1 MQTIPSPTRAL
12 LAMPAI
18 HAGGLENSI
27 VFHQLP
33 AAAQDAIRST
43 TDPQTKVQIAV
54 EAGDQLPVM
63 AEMYEHYVAA
73 PARRFQAGSALP
85 CWGNL
90 DEFFLPGVLCEAD
103 RLWIR
108 TGQAI
113 SAVEVLPQGS
123 GWGVQVLYAD
133 GQVRNANANNDPCPT
148 AEQAAQRQ
156 QAVQQ
161 AAYIL
166 GLMPQQ

>member
-1 MQTIPSPTRAL
+1 MQTIPSPTLAL
-12 LAMPAI
+12 LAVPAI

-73 PARRFQAGSALP
+73 PERRNQAGSAFP
-85 CWGNL
+85 SCGNL
-90 DEFFLPGVLCEAD
+90 DNFFLPGVLCEAD
-103 RLWIR
+103 RLWIC

-133 GQVRNANANNDPCPT
+133 GQVRSANASNEPCPT

-166 GLMPQQ
+166 GLMPEQ

>member
-1 MQTIPSPTRAL
+1 MQTIQSPTLAL
-12 LAMPAI
+12 LAVPAI
-18 HAGGLENSI
+18 NAGGLENSI

-33 AAAQDAIRST
+33 AAVQDAIRSA
-43 TDPQTKVQIAV
+43 TDPQAKARIAI

-73 PARRFQAGSALP
+73 PARRVQAGSAFP
-85 CWGNL
+85 CWGTL
-90 DEFFLPGVLCEAD
+90 DDFFLPGVLCEAD

-108 TGQAI
+108 PGQTI
-113 SAVEVLPQGS
+113 SAIEVLPQGS
-123 GWGVQVLYAD
+123 DWGIQVRYAD
-133 GQVRNANANNDPCPT
+133 GQVRSANLNGLPCAT

-166 GLMPQQ
+166 GLMPER

>member
-1 MQTIPSPTRAL
+1 MQTIQSPTLAL
-12 LAMPAI
+12 LAVPAI
-18 HAGGLENSI
+18 NAGGLENSI

-33 AAAQDAIRST
+33 AAVQDAIRST

-73 PARRFQAGSALP
+73 PARRLQAGSALP
-85 CWGNL
+85 CWSNL
-90 DEFFLPGVLCEAD
+90 DDFFLPGVLCEAD

-108 TGQAI
+108 PGQTI
-113 SAVEVLPQGS
+113 SAIEALPQGS
-123 GWGVQVLYAD
+123 GWGVQVRYAD
-133 GQVRNANANNDPCPT
+133 GQVRSANLNGLPCTT

-166 GLMPQQ
+166 GLMPAQ

>member
-1 MQTIPSPTRAL
+1 MQTIQSPTLAL
-12 LAMPAI
+12 LAVPAI

-108 TGQAI
+108 PGQAI
-113 SAVEVLPQGS
+113 GAIEVLPQDG
-123 GWGVQVLYAD
+123 GWSVQVLYAD
-133 GQVRNANANNDPCPT
+133 GQVRSASLNGLPCTT
-148 AEQAAQRQ
+148 AELAAQRQ

-161 AAYIL
+161 TACVL
-166 GLMPQQ
+166 GLREE

>member
-1 MQTIPSPTRAL
+1 MQTFQSPTLAL
-12 LAMPAI
+12 LAVPAI
-18 HAGGLENSI
+18 HAGGIESSI

-33 AAAQDAIRST
+33 VSAQAAIRNA
-43 TDPQTKVQIAV
+43 TDSQTKFQIVV
-54 EAGDQLPVM
+54 EAGDPLPVM

-73 PARRFQAGSALP
+73 PARRVQAGSAFP
-85 CWGNL
+85 SCDNL
-90 DEFFLPGVLCEAD
+90 DDFFLPGVLCEAD

>member
-1 MQTIPSPTRAL
+1 MQTIQSPTLAL
-12 LAMPAI
+12 LAVPAI
-18 HAGGLENSI
+18 NAGGLENSI

-73 PARRFQAGSALP
+73 PARRNQAGSAFP
-85 CWGNL
+85 SCGNL
-90 DEFFLPGVLCEAD
+90 DNFFLPGVLCEAD

-108 TGQAI
+108 PGQTI
-113 SAVEVLPQGS
+113 SAIEVLPQGS
-123 GWGVQVLYAD
+123 DWGIQVRYAD
-133 GQVRNANANNDPCPT
+133 GQVRSASLNGLPCTT
-148 AEQAAQRQ
+148 AELAAQRQ

-161 AAYIL
+161 TACVL
-166 GLMPQQ
+166 GLREE